1 MPASSICPRCRTA
14 MTRGSGDAAHCAVC
28 SGCGGVW
35 LEMAVAKAIGTA
47 LSQQGAEQAAA
58 LGAQVELTVPPAEAA
73 SDETLPCPVC
83 GGNLG
88 KHRFPPLL
96 FEVDRC
102 LTHGMFF
109 DHGELAEV
117 LLRTPRHGQVNRLY
131 ELDEAGAPVDPAAP
145 LDRRPPPRRSWA
157 EAGDKLVD
165 DLGDRIER
173 AVEAVGL
180 RPTVEAVARMIST
193 HWSG

>member
-1 MPASSICPRCRTA
+1 
-14 MTRGSGDAAHCAVC
+14 
-28 SGCGGVW
+28 
-35 LEMAVAKAIGTA
+35 
-47 LSQQGAEQAAA
+47 
-58 LGAQVELTVPPAEAA
+58 
-73 SDETLPCPVC
+73 
-83 GGNLG
+83 
-88 KHRFPPLL
+88 
-96 FEVDRC
+96 
-102 LTHGMFF
+102 MFF

-157 EAGDKLVD
+157 ETGDKLVD